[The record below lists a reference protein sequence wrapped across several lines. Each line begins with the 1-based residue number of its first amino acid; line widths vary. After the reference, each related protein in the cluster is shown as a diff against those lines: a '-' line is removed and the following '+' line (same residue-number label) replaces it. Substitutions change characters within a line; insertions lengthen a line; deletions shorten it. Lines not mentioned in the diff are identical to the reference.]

1 MPTDRKT
8 NGADVLRRLRRIAM
22 ASLFACIILPATAQS
37 LEVMTLN
44 IRLDVASD
52 GPNAWDE
59 RKADMAFFVS
69 SRHPDFFC
77 LQEGLIQQLGYLDG
91 QLASYRRIGVGR
103 DDGAEKG
110 EFSAIYF
117 DTSRFVLLRSTTFWL
132 SDTPDTVS
140 VGWDAALPRVCTYGL
155 FRDRASGKLV
165 HLFNTHFDHVGT
177 VAREK
182 SAILILDRIAEW
194 TTDDERVI
202 LTGDL
207 NSAPMDRPVAIL
219 RDRLIDGADIAPYGL
234 VGPLGTWNGFDPTAT
249 PDHRIDYI
257 FVRNLEVVTYR
268 HLDDRRKN
276 GLWISDHLPVRAT
289 VKM

>member
-1 MPTDRKT
+1 MPTDSKT
-8 NGADVLRRLRRIAM
+8 NGADVARRLRRFAV
-22 ASLFACIILPATAQS
+22 ASLFACMMAPATAQS
-37 LEVMTLN
+37 FEVMTLN

-77 LQEGLIQQLGYLDG
+77 LQEGLIQQLRYLDG
-91 QLASYRRIGVGR
+91 QMPSYRRIGVGR
-103 DDGAEKG
+103 DDGADKG
-110 EFSAIYF
+110 EFSAVYF
-117 DTSRFVLLRSTTFWL
+117 DTTRFALVRTTTFWL

-155 FRDRASGKLV
+155 FRDRTSGKLV
-165 HLFNTHFDHVGT
+165 HLFNTHFDHMGV

-207 NSAPMDRPVAIL
+207 NCAPKDRPIAII

-234 VGPLGTWNGFDPTAT
+234 VGPQGTWNGFDPAVT

-276 GLWISDHLPVRAT
+276 GLRISDHLPVRAT
-289 VKM
+289 LKM

>member
-8 NGADVLRRLRRIAM
+8 NGADVARRLRRFAV
-22 ASLFACIILPATAQS
+22 ASLFACLFLPATAQS
-37 LEVMTLN
+37 FEVMTFN

-77 LQEGLIQQLGYLDG
+77 LQEGLIQQLRYLDT
-91 QLASYRRIGVGR
+91 QLPTYRRIGVGR
-103 DDGAEKG
+103 DDGADKG
-110 EFSAIYF
+110 EFSAAYY
-117 DTSRFVLLRSTTFWL
+117 DTTRFALVRTTTFWL

-155 FRDRASGKLV
+155 FRDRTSGKLV
-165 HLFNTHFDHVGT
+165 HLFNTHFDHMGV

-194 TTDDERVI
+194 TTDDERII

-207 NSAPMDRPVAIL
+207 NSAPKDRPIAIL

-234 VGPLGTWNGFDPTAT
+234 VGPQGTWNGFDPTVT

-289 VKM
+289 LKM

>member
-1 MPTDRKT
+1 MPTDLKT
-8 NGADVLRRLRRIAM
+8 ICATVALTVRQVAM
-22 ASLFACIILPATAQS
+22 ACLFACTIMPATAQS
-37 LEVMTLN
+37 FEVMTLN
-44 IRLDVASD
+44 IRLDLASD

-77 LQEGLIQQLGYLDG
+77 LQEGLIQQLRYLDG
-91 QLASYRRIGVGR
+91 QMPAYRRIGVGR
-103 DDGAEKG
+103 DDGADKG
-110 EFSAIYF
+110 EFSAVYF
-117 DTSRFVLLRSTTFWL
+117 DTSRFALVRQTTFWL
-132 SDTPDTVS
+132 SDTSDTVS

-155 FRDRASGKLV
+155 FRDKTSGKLV
-165 HLFNTHFDHVGT
+165 HLFNTHFDHVGV

-207 NSAPMDRPVAIL
+207 NCDPQSRPVAIL

-234 VGPLGTWNGFDPTAT
+234 VGPAGTWNGFDPNVT

-257 FVRNLEVVTYR
+257 FVRNLDVVTYR

-289 VKM
+289 LKM

>member
-1 MPTDRKT
+1 MSNEPHT
-8 NGADVLRRLRRIAM
+8 NSFRVALSRCRLTLVILLAV
-22 ASLFACIILPATAQS
+22 FARVTSAQS
-37 LEVMTLN
+37 FEVMTLN
-44 IRLDVASD
+44 IRLDLASD

-77 LQEGLIQQLGYLDG
+77 LQEGLIQQLRYLDR
-91 QLASYRRIGVGR
+91 QLPSYRRIGAGR
-103 DDGAEKG
+103 DDGADKG
-110 EFSAIYF
+110 EFSAVYY
-117 DTSRFVLLRSTTFWL
+117 DTARFALVRSTTFWL

-155 FRDRASGKLV
+155 FRDKPSGKLV
-165 HLFNTHFDHVGT
+165 HLFNTHFDHMGV
-177 VAREK
+177 VARDK

-202 LTGDL
+202 LAGDL
-207 NSAPMDRPVAIL
+207 NSGPQERPVAFL

-234 VGPLGTWNGFDPTAT
+234 VGPPGTWNGFDPTVT
-249 PDHRIDYI
+249 PDRRIDYI
-257 FVRNLEVVTYR
+257 FVRNLDVVTYR

-289 VKM
+289 LKM